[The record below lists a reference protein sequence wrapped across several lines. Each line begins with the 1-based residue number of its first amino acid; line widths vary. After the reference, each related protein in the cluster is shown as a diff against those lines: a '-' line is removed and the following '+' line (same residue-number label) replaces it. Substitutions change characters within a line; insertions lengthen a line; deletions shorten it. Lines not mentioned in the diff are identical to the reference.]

1 MVSIA
6 LAAVVAASVPVAAA
20 TIEYDFS
27 VPYEVRSGPTGASSN
42 GAGAGR
48 VASMSVSCAVGPAS
62 LGFSTATGSASNATG
77 TGKTDNVT
85 PGKGTANVVVTVDG
99 EPRAD
104 RLGGAA
110 SGQLKSGAGGL
121 LQPVQPNGFYTCWA
135 TFQGGQT
142 PVNFLPTTALPKV
155 ALKAA
160 GT

>member
-1 MVSIA
+1 MHRFSLVTSIA

-27 VPYEVRSGPTGASSN
+27 VPYQAQPTVSPGQPAP
-42 GAGAGR
+42 R
-48 VASMSVSCAVGPAS
+48 TMSVSCAVGPAS
-62 LGFSTATGSASNATG
+62 LSFSTATGGASNATG
-77 TGKTDNVT
+77 TGKTD
-85 PGKGTANVVVTVDG
+85 GLAIGRGTANVIVTVDG

-104 RLGGAA
+104 SKLGAA
-110 SGQLKSGAGGL
+110 TGQLKGGAGGL

-160 GT
+160 